1 MTARRP
7 AGTLSPESLAA
18 IRIVFF
24 QECEEHLAAIETG
37 LRALQGGDTDLETI
51 LTVHRAVHSIKG
63 AAGIFEL
70 DELARYSRQFETVLV
85 EVRDGRLQTGP
96 ETLRVLLRA
105 AEVLA
110 ALVDDGRHARA
121 VAPDLTPAI
130 LEALAALAPG
140 TAEPGTFDGLEFEP
154 RPMAFKALPGET

>member
-1 MTARRP
+1 M
-7 AGTLSPESLAA
+7 LSPESLAA

-37 LRALQGGDTDLETI
+37 LGALQSGDTDPETI
-51 LTVHRAVHSIKG
+51 VTVHRAVHSIKG

-70 DELARYSRQFETVLV
+70 DELARFSRQVETVMV
-85 EVRDGRLQTGP
+85 EVRDGRLQPGP
-96 ETLRVLLRA
+96 ETLRVLLGA

-110 ALVDDGRHARA
+110 ELVDDGRHGRA
-121 VAPDLTPAI
+121 VAPDRTSTMLG
-130 LEALAALAPG
+130 ALAALAPG

-154 RPMAFKALPGET
+154 RLMAFKALPGET